1 MTLGPGESRRRTLGI
16 VGLVAMF
23 MLPVMLFPLFWF
35 VPSARLYAG
44 LLVPLFIVFVIVVLV
59 SNADSVSSTVVG
71 GLSSTTVEGTT
82 RTDDRVEALKRG
94 YASGEIGEFEFKRQ
108 LETDDPGI
116 GLGFDGDATTFTTEW
131 ATSETPEERLRRRYA
146 AGELDEKEF
155 RRRLAVL
162 EETATDRPD
171 T

>member
-16 VGLVAMF
+16 VGLVSMF
-23 MLPVMLFPLFWF
+23 MLPVVLFPLFWF
-35 VPSARLYAG
+35 VPSARFYAG

-59 SNADSVSSTVVG
+59 SSVGT
-71 GLSSTTVEGTT
+71 LSSTTVEGTD
-82 RTDDRVEALKRG
+82 RTDDRVEALKRQ
-94 YASGEIGEFEFKRQ
+94 YASGEIDEFEFKQQ
-108 LETDDPGI
+108 LETGDPEVER
-116 GLGFDGDATTFTTEW
+116 GFERGATTFTTEW

-162 EETATDRPD
+162 DETATERAEAGEP
-171 T
+171 